1 MGLRWKQFG
10 VAAFLLLALVFA
22 AFFLVRGWSTLEG
35 LGGPAESGGW
45 RVSPRWLLAGLGLGT
60 VNLLGMAAIWV
71 WLARRFGERIEYLE
85 GIPAWLGANLGRY
98 IPGKVWQLAGLAAYM
113 RGKGHSS
120 SVAVLSALALQI
132 VVLVTG
138 LLAAALALGGRI
150 EKAFGGS
157 VLVPILMAAGLL
169 LLLHPAILRRSTA
182 WLARLLREDSGD
194 GPAEEATGRGREGA
208 PRGGETLLIGLATL
222 AAWWLYGVGL
232 WCIAAGLLEDPIGD
246 PLTLMGIY
254 AASYVVGYIAL
265 ISPGG
270 LVVREGAMI
279 LLLATVLSVPAGV
292 GAVVAVAA
300 RVWAIACE
308 LSAFGVAMLL
318 RYAAGR
324 EGPTDPEAKGA
335 P

>member
-1 MGLRWKQFG
+1 MGLRWKRFG
-10 VAAFLLLALVFA
+10 VAAFLLLALVFVA
-22 AFFLVRGWSTLEG
+22 LFLVRGWSALEG
-35 LGGPAESGGW
+35 LGGPAESGDW

-60 VNLLGMAAIWV
+60 ANLLGMAALWV
-71 WLARRFGERIEYLE
+71 WLARRFGERIKYME

-138 LLAAALALGGRI
+138 LLAAVLALGGRI

-182 WLARLLREDSGD
+182 GLARLLREDSGD
-194 GPAEEATGRGREGA
+194 GPGGKATGQAREEA
-208 PRGGETLLIGLATL
+208 PKSGETLLIGLATL

-246 PLTLMGIY
+246 PVTLMGIY

-292 GAVVAVAA
+292 GTVLAVAA
-300 RVWAIACE
+300 RVWAIVCE
-308 LSAFGVAMLL
+308 LAAFGVAMLL
-318 RYAAGR
+318 RYASDRA
-324 EGPTDPEAKGA
+324 GPTDPEAKGA